1 MTLRQI
7 IGLNVK
13 WYRYQNHLTQEQY
26 DNKIKFKVAYVSVIE
41 TGKINLTCKNLEI
54 LAKSFHIPPELLL
67 NEETAKLAAKL
78 PIRIK

>member
-26 DNKIKFKVAYVSVIE
+26 ANKIKFKVAYVSVIE